1 MNAEMCP
8 ICFTAGAVVK
18 RDMGD
23 NVTMECPIC
32 THFVLTGS
40 ADAVIGKWTHEKRLL
55 VSGQIRRHWNDTKLP
70 LMVTSELVDGIE
82 GAQLTS
88 VVQKQNALLQDLARL
103 SLHPGAKV
111 NISPLICVVFDGVPG
126 DELGYHITSLIERGL
141 LSAPQTTNDV
151 IITARGW
158 EHVERLLTPPG
169 GNRSDFFV
177 AMAFKDTLRDAW
189 EHGISPGAAD
199 AGYVA
204 KRVDSD
210 AHNDRIDDRI
220 IAGIRACFGLI
231 AEVTTQNV
239 GAYFEAGFALGLG
252 RPVVWTVHADDVM
265 NLHFDTR
272 QFNHIVWKDEADL
285 RKKLGTHLLA
295 VFGRGPVAPV

>member
-1 MNAEMCP
+1 MTAVMCP
-8 ICFTAGAVVK
+8 ICSTAGAIY
-18 RDMGD
+18 RRGMGD
-23 NVTMECPIC
+23 KMAMECPTC
-32 THFVLTGS
+32 MHFVLTS
-40 ADAVIGKWTHEKRLL
+40 TADAVMGNWAHEKRLL
-55 VSGQIRRHWNDTKLP
+55 VSGRTRRHWNDTNLP
-70 LMVTSELVDGIE
+70 LVVTSELVEGIK
-82 GAQLTS
+82 GPQLTS

-103 SLHPGAKV
+103 SLHPGSKV
-111 NISPLICVVFDGVPG
+111 NVSPMSCVVFDGVLG
-126 DELGYHITSLIERGL
+126 DELGYHITSLAERRL
-141 LSAPQTTNDV
+141 VSTPRTTNEV
-151 IITARGW
+151 VVTARGW
-158 EHVERLLTPPG
+158 EHIEQLLTPAG

-177 AMAFKDTLRDAW
+177 AMAFKESLRNAW
-189 EHGISPGAAD
+189 EQGIKPGAAD

-220 IAGIRACFGLI
+220 IAGIRASYGLI

-252 RPVVWTVHADDVM
+252 RPVVWTVHAEDVK

-272 QFNHIVWKDEADL
+272 QFNHIVWNDEGDL

-295 VFGRGPVAPV
+295 VFGRGPAASV